1 MHSYWGCYSNME
13 VHNVKSLVTTVLPT
27 ALIHHLLI
35 WHQVVYPTSSA
46 PTAVLPAREFF
57 KTSNCME
64 DLPPTNHVRDL
75 EGLRTEPALIL

>member
-1 MHSYWGCYSNME
+1 MHSYWGCCSNVE
-13 VHNVKSLVTTVLPT
+13 VHNVKSLVTTVLPP
-27 ALIHHLLI
+27 APIHRLLI
-35 WHQVVYPTSSA
+35 WHRGAYPVSST
-46 PTAVLPAREFF
+46 PRAVLPARNFF